1 VQAKLPDINAAWVKE
16 RTYFFTCR
24 DMHNWSGM
32 TLALRAMNALLPDE
46 YRININTKK
55 YNELTSA
62 KIGYI
67 CNYCKEEIPESMVK
81 IKTAIAPL
89 IVSYVSS
96 SETKTFWLCHKCN
109 KENLV
114 SQTKLIKETLA
125 KPSYLKV
132 VPDPPER
139 KRGIQ
144 DRRSFDII
152 LTKWGGNFFEE
163 LEHQLGLY
171 RAEYINEMES
181 MDGDMSAG

>member
-1 VQAKLPDINAAWVKE
+1 MQAKLPDINAAWVKE

-32 TLALRAMNALLPDE
+32 TLALYAMNALLPDE
-46 YRININTKK
+46 YRIKINTRE
-55 YNELTSA
+55 YNKHTEA

-67 CNYCKEEIPESMVK
+67 CNYCKKEIPESQIQ
-81 IKTAIAPL
+81 IKKAICPL

-96 SETKTFWLCHKCN
+96 SQTKTYWECPDCN

-114 SQTKLIKETLA
+114 SATKLIKETIA

-132 VPDPPER
+132 IAEPPER

-144 DRRSFDII
+144 DRKSFITEI
-152 LTKWGGNFFEE
+152 TLWSGIFFQE

-171 RAEYINEMES
+171 RAEYINSEE
-181 MDGDMSAG
+181 GEQEN